1 LNRIS
6 IGPTIYGMKC
16 TNSTSLNSQS
26 WKTRKTPVKWR
37 TKNGLNCV
45 PFIYSFLASQPRNSI
60 PSVTNPPAE
69 KWVEDNFQKE
79 VRSRVFLIF
88 CYLQWNWVSHFLIEK
103 WKRFFFILRL
113 RNPSLTFFLTVFF
126 YSMCFEDGH
135 RCFCVA

>member
-103 WKRFFFILRL
+103 WKRFFFHFKIEK
-113 RNPSLTFFLTVFF
+113 SKSHFLFN
-126 YSMCFEDGH
+126 CLLL
-135 RCFCVA
+135 